1 MAESRVFSAEVV
13 EKVTRLCRLL
23 ADIRIHPF
31 LGPRLVLKGGTALNL
46 FHLGVR
52 RLSVDADLN
61 YVGAL
66 DAETTA
72 GERPSILAAL
82 RAVAEGQG
90 YRVRESPDAHASSAL
105 FLGYRNEGGSQDS
118 LKLEVNYMH
127 RASLGEPE
135 ERTAELPFARPIR
148 FRLVSFPELV
158 GGKLVAL
165 LDRTAARDLYDA
177 AALADIVDPRD
188 PRLRAVFVAMAG
200 VLPRA
205 IWEYT
210 AQRVGRINDR
220 DIRENLY
227 PVLRADERPGRE
239 ELLATVIPWLD
250 TWLTLDT
257 AEVEFHR
264 TLNAGRLEG
273 ALLFPTDAALAAAVD
288 HHPGLRWKALNVAK
302 MRAAK
307 GEPPPV

>member
-1 MAESRVFSAEVV
+1 LAGPRVFSAEVV

-46 FHLGVR
+46 FHLGMR
-52 RLSVDADLN
+52 RLSVDADFN

-72 GERPSILAAL
+72 VERPSLLRAL

-90 YRVRESPDAHASSAL
+90 YRVREGAEVHASSAL
-105 FLGYRNEGGSQDS
+105 FLGYRNQRGSQDS

-127 RASLGEPE
+127 RASLGAAE
-135 ERTAELPFARPIR
+135 EQSAELPFGGLVR

-158 GGKLVAL
+158 AGKLVAL

-177 AALADIVDPRD
+177 AALADIVDPHDR
-188 PRLRAVFVAMAG
+188 RLRAVFVAMAG
-200 VLPRA
+200 VLPRP

-210 AQRVGRINDR
+210 AQRIERVEDR
-220 DIRENLY
+220 DIREHLY
-227 PVLRADERPGRE
+227 PVLPADDRPTRE
-239 ELLATVIPWLD
+239 GLLARVRPWLEL
-250 TWLTLDT
+250 WLTLDA
-257 AEVEFHR
+257 AENEFHR
-264 TLNAGRLEG
+264 KLGAGVLEG
-273 ALLFPTDAALAAAVD
+273 SLLFPADSALAAAVNQ
-288 HHPGLRWKALNVAK
+288 HPGLRWKVLNVAK
-302 MRAAK
+302 MRAAQ
-307 GEPPPV
+307 GDSSRS

>member
-1 MAESRVFSAEVV
+1 MAEPRAFTAEVV
-13 EKVTRLCRLL
+13 EKATRLCRLL
-23 ADIRIHPF
+23 ADARIHPF

-90 YRVRESPDAHASSAL
+90 YRVSESVDAHASSAV

-118 LKLEVNYMH
+118 LKLEVNYMY
-127 RASLGEPE
+127 RASLGDPE
-135 ERTAELPFARPIR
+135 HRTAELPFAGPVR
-148 FRLVSFPELV
+148 FRLVSFPELA

-177 AALADIVDPRD
+177 AVLADLVDPRD
-188 PRLRAVFVAMAG
+188 PRLRTVFVAMAG
-200 VLPRA
+200 VLPRP

-210 AQRVGRINDR
+210 AQRVERVHDG
-220 DIRENLY
+220 DIRKNLY
-227 PVLRADERPGRE
+227 PVL
-239 ELLATVIPWLD
+239 
-250 TWLTLDT
+250 
-257 AEVEFHR
+257 EVEFHR

-273 ALLFPTDAALAAAVD
+273 TLLFPADAALAAAVD
-288 HHPGLRWKALNVAK
+288 QHPGLRWKTLNVAK

-307 GEPPPV
+307 GNFPRA